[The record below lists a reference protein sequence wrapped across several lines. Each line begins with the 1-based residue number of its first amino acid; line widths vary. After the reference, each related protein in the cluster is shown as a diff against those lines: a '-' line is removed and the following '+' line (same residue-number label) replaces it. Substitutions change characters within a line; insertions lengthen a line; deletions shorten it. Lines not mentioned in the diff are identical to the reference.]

1 MCDGSPDL
9 REAVVDAVG
18 DPLVVVDD
26 GLVLDANGAFR
37 EWFDADEPAGKEL
50 ATVLSGHAALREH
63 IEAGQ
68 EGVVEAETAAGSRHF
83 EVRLSPVRDGGERAG
98 RLAHLHD
105 ETNRERRCNR
115 LERENEQLDRFASVI
130 SHDLGNPLDVAL
142 GRTNALE
149 ERVDDPDIAEEVAK
163 IRDAHDRMRR
173 IITDVLSLAR
183 EGEEIDSPE
192 SVSIG
197 TLAEETWSTVAT
209 GDAAIAVEVDC
220 VVPADRD
227 RLAQVFGNLF
237 RNAVQHAGPGVTV
250 TVGSLEDGFYVAD
263 DGPGI
268 PHEDRERVLEPGYT
282 ASGSGTGLGLAIVR
296 RVVDAHGWDLAV
308 TESEAG
314 GARFEVSGVDPGR
327 D

>member
-1 MCDGSPDL
+1 MGDGSPNL

-37 EWFDADEPAGKEL
+37 EWFGTEEPTGEAL
-50 ATVLSGHAALREH
+50 AAVLGEQPALCEQ

-68 EGVVEAETAAGSRHF
+68 EGVVEAETAAGSRRL
-83 EVRLSPVRDGGERAG
+83 EVRLSPVRDGGERVG

-105 ETNRERRCNR
+105 ETDRERRCDR
-115 LERENEQLDRFASVI
+115 LERENAQLDRFASVI
-130 SHDLGNPLDVAL
+130 SHDLRNPLDVAL
-142 GRTNALE
+142 GRTNALR
-149 ERVDDPDIAEEVAK
+149 ERVDDPDIAEELAE

-183 EGEEIDSPE
+183 EGEEIDSTEPV
-192 SVSIG
+192 SVG
-197 TLAEETWSTVAT
+197 TLAEEAWSTVAT
-209 GDAAIAVEVDC
+209 GDATVATEVDR
-220 VVPADRD
+220 VVSADRD
-227 RLAQVFGNLF
+227 RLAQVFENLF
-237 RNAVQHAGPGVTV
+237 RNAVQHAGPEVAV

-296 RVVDAHGWDLAV
+296 KVVDAHGWDLTV
-308 TESEAG
+308 TESAAG
-314 GARFEVSGVDPGR
+314 GARFEVTGIDPER

>member
-1 MCDGSPDL
+1 MGDGSPDL

-37 EWFDADEPAGKEL
+37 EWFGTEEPTGEAL
-50 ATVLSGHAALREH
+50 AAVLGEQPALCEQ

-68 EGVVEAETAAGSRHF
+68 EGVVEAETAAGSRRL
-83 EVRLSPVRDGGERAG
+83 EVSLSPVRDGGERVG
-98 RLAHLHD
+98 RLAHLRD
-105 ETNRERRCNR
+105 ETDRERRCDR
-115 LERENEQLDRFASVI
+115 LERENARLDRFASVI
-130 SHDLGNPLDVAL
+130 SHDLRNPLDVAL
-142 GRTNALE
+142 GRTNALR
-149 ERVDDPDIAEEVAK
+149 ERVDDPDIAEELAE

-183 EGEEIDSPE
+183 EGEEIDSTEPV
-192 SVSIG
+192 SVG
-197 TLAEETWSTVAT
+197 TLAEEAWSTVAT
-209 GDAAIAVEVDC
+209 GDATVATEVDR
-220 VVPADRD
+220 VVSADRD
-227 RLAQVFGNLF
+227 RLAQVFENLF
-237 RNAVQHAGPGVTV
+237 RNAVQHAGPEVAV

-296 RVVDAHGWDLAV
+296 KVVDAHGWDLAV
-308 TESEAG
+308 TESAAG
-314 GARFEVSGVDPGR
+314 GARFEVSGVDPER